1 MRVAPF
7 AARDP
12 SINLSGSRLR
22 ATRRS
27 SRCIALVAVD
37 LATLNAINR
46 YGFAYWLRFT
56 RTRMDLSEGVP
67 LRRSMSIH
75 AITDDDRS
83 PRIASR
89 LGFYWWARQDSNLE
103 PDGYEPSALT
113 IELRAHAALLIAEV
127 RHANSLDDDF
137 VQSYPRAQQSRYA
150 RFL

>member
-1 MRVAPF
+1 MTVWRKSCE
-7 AARDP
+7 RRC
-12 SINLSGSRLR
+12 SISASKH
-22 ATRRS
+22 
-27 SRCIALVAVD
+27 V
-37 LATLNAINR
+37 
-46 YGFAYWLRFT
+46 
-56 RTRMDLSEGVP
+56 
-67 LRRSMSIH
+67 SIRNQ
-75 AITDDDRS
+75 ITDDDRS

-127 RHANSLDDDF
+127 RYANSLDDDF